1 LNEINIKQEQFNII
15 ITQFEY
21 LTTQNILNSEIE
33 AEIETLKSRFTNL
46 INSLDKIEE
55 RYLELEKVISLSSKA
70 DILANKIRNL
80 SALSARRFMAEEDDR
95 SLQSA
100 INDQKS
106 IIDEMKLFE
115 NEIEDIRN
123 SVLINCENNT
133 HNLPIIFNEK
143 ILNTQETIRQSLSEE
158 FERRSS
164 LLDIKKSTE
173 LKQNKLDCLNYN
185 IELIQSIFN
194 QKVPDDYEEAVTTNL
209 DSKSQE
215 IETPPIDLI
224 NITNSEYSIYLNCL
238 SKCKKIIQNSKE
250 LVNELKL
257 PLSSTTSPILFFG
270 VTSVNRSSPAPSY
283 HDYHELREIELKLDS
298 FSHQLESQID
308 IFEANLAKNAKLEKK
323 FEKIDKSLNDLVEKF
338 HIFNLS
344 FLNNSGLNNNNESIE
359 ILELENDQLKID
371 LDQCLYLKKE

>member
-1 LNEINIKQEQFNII
+1 
-15 ITQFEY
+15 

-115 NEIEDIRN
+115 NEIEDIRK
-123 SVLINCENNT
+123 SALINCKNNAN
-133 HNLPIIFNEK
+133 NLPIIFNEK
-143 ILNTQETIRQSLSEE
+143 ILITQETIRQSLSEE

-164 LLDIKKSTE
+164 LLDIKRSTE
-173 LKQNKLDCLNYN
+173 LKQNKLDCLNFN

-194 QKVPDDYEEAVTTNL
+194 QKVPDDFEEASNL
-209 DSKSQE
+209 ESKSQE
-215 IETPPIDLI
+215 IETPPTDLI
-224 NITNSEYSIYLNCL
+224 NINNSEYSIYLNCL

-257 PLSSTTSPILFFG
+257 PMNSTTSPILFFG
-270 VTSVNRSSPAPSY
+270 VTSGNRSSPAPSY

-344 FLNNSGLNNNNESIE
+344 FLNSSGLNNNNESIE